1 MPEVQQFD
9 VIVVGYG
16 DAGAAAAIEA
26 ADNGARVLVLDRSYG
41 GGASALSGGV
51 VYAGGGTRQQREA
64 GYEDTVENLYNYL
77 RQEAG
82 NSVDDSTL
90 RRFCAQSPGTIT
102 WLEQQG
108 VVFGSSVPSYKTS
121 YPTDQHYLYFSGNEK
136 AYPYNLTAEPAP
148 RGHRAVAKGLASGK
162 VLWSALAAAARRKGV
177 VFVPLAQVSDLI
189 VEDGGVVGVRYRVL
203 GQDHANAAEHARL
216 TRLTGKLGNWA
227 PGLVKGPVAKIK
239 SLWESGAEEKDARA
253 SAVVLAAGG
262 FIYNQEWVQRYAPEF
277 TGISPLGTPADD
289 GSGIQLGMNAGGATA
304 KMGNVTAW
312 RFLSPPSA
320 FIEGV
325 TVGLNGRRIKNEDLY
340 GATHGN
346 ALMREFGGKG
356 WAVYDS
362 VSWKK
367 ARGQVWSQTQIFQK
381 LQVAFLLTVGHKK
394 AGTLAELAMKIGV
407 DASGLQQTVEAYNQ
421 GIASGAGDP
430 AHKAP
435 ELSVPVGKAPF
446 YAYNISVDASPFY
459 PIPGLTLGGLVVDGE
474 SGLVKRQDGTLIP
487 GLYAA
492 GRNAVGVC
500 SNSYVSGLSLA
511 DCIFSGRRA
520 GQHAAARL
528 KAALAEDA
536 ASGREDLQGGQILT
550 DAADESMA

>member
-1 MPEVQQFD
+1 MPEGQQFD

-26 ADNGARVLVLDRSYG
+26 ADNGARVLVLDSAYG

-64 GYEDTVENLYNYL
+64 GYSDTVENLYNYL
-77 RQEAG
+77 SQESG
-82 NSVDDSTL
+82 DSVDEATL
-90 RRFCAQSPGTIT
+90 RRFCEESPGMIT
-102 WLEQQG
+102 WLEEQG
-108 VVFGSSVPSYKTS
+108 AQFAGSVAPYKTS
-121 YPTDQHYLYFSGNEK
+121 YPTDRHYLYYSGNEK
-136 AYPYNLTAEPAP
+136 AYPYNLSAEPAP

-162 VLWSALAAAARRKGV
+162 VLWQSLASSAKSKGV
-177 VFVPLAQVSDLI
+177 TFLPLARVSSLI
-189 VEDGGVVGVRYRVL
+189 IEDGAVKGVRYRAL
-203 GQDHANAAEHARL
+203 DQAHPNAALHAKL
-216 TRLTGKLGNWA
+216 TKRTGKIGNWA
-227 PGLVKGPVAKIK
+227 PDLVKGQTAKIEK
-239 SLWESGAEEKDARA
+239 LWNEGSVEREARG

-262 FIYNQEWVQRYAPEF
+262 FIYNKEWVRRHAPEF
-277 TGISPLGTPADD
+277 TQISPLGTPADD
-289 GSGIQLGMNAGGATA
+289 GQGIQLGLDAGAATA

-325 TVGLNGRRIKNEDLY
+325 TVGLNGDRIKNEDLY

-346 ALMREFGGKG
+346 VLMREFGGKG

-381 LQVAFLLTVGHKK
+381 LQVVFLMTIGHKK
-394 AGTLAELAMKIGV
+394 ARTLGALAAKMGV
-407 DASGLQQTVEAYNQ
+407 DAAGLGKTVDAYNR
-421 GIASGAGDP
+421 GIADGSGDP
-430 AHKAP
+430 AHKDP
-435 ELSVPVGKAPF
+435 ELSIPLLKAPF
-446 YAYNISVDASPFY
+446 YAFDISVDASPFF
-459 PIPGLTLGGLVVDGE
+459 PIPGLTLGGLVTDGE
-474 SGLVKRQDGTLIP
+474 TGLVKREDGTLIS

-520 GQHAAARL
+520 GGHAAAQL
-528 KAALAEDA
+528 KDAE
-536 ASGREDLQGGQILT
+536 ASAPVLD
-550 DAADESMA
+550 

>member
-1 MPEVQQFD
+1 MPEGEQFD

-64 GYEDTVENLYNYL
+64 GYDDTVENLYNYL
-77 RQEAG
+77 RQESG
-82 NSVDDSTL
+82 DSVDDETL
-90 RRFCAQSPGTIT
+90 RRFCAESPGTIT

-108 VVFGSSVPSYKTS
+108 AVFGSSVPDYKTS
-121 YPTDQHYLYFSGNEK
+121 YPTDRHYLYFSGNEK
-136 AYPYNLTAEPAP
+136 AHPYKLHAEPAP

-162 VLWSALAAAARRKGV
+162 VLWTALASSARRKGV
-177 VFVPLAQVSDLI
+177 TFVPLAQVHDLI
-189 VEDGGVVGVRYRVL
+189 IEDGAVVGVKYRVL
-203 GQDHANAAEHARL
+203 DRNHANAAEHARL
-216 TRLTGKLGNWA
+216 TRLTGKIGNWA

-239 SLWESGAEEKDARA
+239 RLWEEGAVDREARA

-262 FIYNQEWVQRYAPEF
+262 FIYNEEWLQRHAPEF

-289 GSGIQLGMNAGGATA
+289 GTGIRLGMDAGGTTA

-346 ALMREFGGKG
+346 TLMREFGGKG

-362 VSWKK
+362 VTWKK
-367 ARGQVWSQTQIFQK
+367 AQGQVRSQTQIFQR

-407 DASGLQQTVEAYNQ
+407 DAAGLQRTVEAYNH
-421 GIASGAGDP
+421 GIADGTGDP
-430 AHKAP
+430 AHKDPA
-435 ELSVPVGKAPF
+435 LSVPLLKAPF

-474 SGLVKRQDGTLIP
+474 SGLVQRQDGTLIP

-500 SNSYVSGLSLA
+500 SESYVSGLSLA

-520 GQHAAARL
+520 GRHAVSAREAKEL
-528 KAALAEDA
+528 DA
-536 ASGREDLQGGQILT
+536 D
-550 DAADESMA
+550 MA